1 MKARM
6 KKALV
11 VGTAVVLLLL
21 AGGYWALHMVQER
34 MMAALASLAEEAPA
48 GKRPVNGPEKRT
60 EPALQV
66 SASGQL
72 PVSQQKPGDA
82 PKSASG
88 QDAVRAEPGESP
100 ASSGKAEQARTPAQA
115 PATVPQAA
123 DKPSDLKS
131 GSSTGY
137 KAEISAGKAKEVQD
151 QISLAEQ
158 VKITTVL
165 LKKLDGNNLKQL
177 QNMFD
182 KGVSLEEK
190 RKAKAMILEK
200 LSEEEYDE
208 LIAIA
213 SKYGLSKGK
222 SYEESLREKK

>member
-11 VGTAVVLLLL
+11 VGTTVVLLLL
-21 AGGYWALHMVQER
+21 AGGYWALHVVQER
-34 MMAALASLAEEAPA
+34 MTAALASLAEEAPA
-48 GKRPVNGPEKRT
+48 GKRPVNDSEKWT
-60 EPALQV
+60 ETAGQAPASEQ
-66 SASGQL
+66 S
-72 PVSQQKPGDA
+72 PVSQQKPGD
-82 PKSASG
+82 
-88 QDAVRAEPGESP
+88 SP
-100 ASSGKAEQARTPAQA
+100 APSGKAEQAKSPAQA

-123 DKPSDLKS
+123 GKSSDPKS
-131 GSSTGY
+131 GSTGY
-137 KAEISAGKAKEVQD
+137 KAEISEGKAKEVQD

-165 LKKLDGNNLKQL
+165 LKKLDGNDLKQL
-177 QNMFD
+177 KNMLN
-182 KGVSLEEK
+182 KGVSLEDK
-190 RKAKAMILEK
+190 RKAKAMILER

>member
-11 VGTAVVLLLL
+11 VGTVVVLLLL

-48 GKRPVNGPEKRT
+48 GKRPVNDPEKRT
-60 EPALQV
+60 EPAHQAP
-66 SASGQL
+66 ASGQP
-72 PVSQQKPGDA
+72 PVPQQKPADA
-82 PKSASG
+82 SKPASG
-88 QDAVRAEPGESP
+88 QDAVRTSVPSE
-100 ASSGKAEQARTPAQA
+100 KAEQAQTPTQT
-115 PATVPQAA
+115 PVTVPQAT
-123 DKPSDLKS
+123 DKPSDPKP

-151 QISLAEQ
+151 QISLSEQ

-165 LKKLDGNNLKQL
+165 LKKLDGNDLKQL

>member
-11 VGTAVVLLLL
+11 VGTVVVLLLL

-48 GKRPVNGPEKRT
+48 GKRPVNDPEKRT
-60 EPALQV
+60 EPAHQV
-66 SASGQL
+66 SASGQP
-72 PVSQQKPGDA
+72 PVSQQKPTDA

-88 QDAVRAEPGESP
+88 QDDVRTSGDSP
-100 ASSGKAEQARTPAQA
+100 APSGKAEQAQPSAQA

-123 DKPSDLKS
+123 DKPSDPKS
-131 GSSTGY
+131 GSTGY

-151 QISLAEQ
+151 QISLTEQ

-165 LKKLDGNNLKQL
+165 LKKLDGNDLKLL
-177 QNMFD
+177 QNMFE

-222 SYEESLREKK
+222 SYEKSLQEKK

>member
-6 KKALV
+6 KKVLV
-11 VGTAVVLLLL
+11 VGTVVILLLL

-48 GKRPVNGPEKRT
+48 GKRPVNDPEKRT
-60 EPALQV
+60 EPAHQAP
-66 SASGQL
+66 ASGQP
-72 PVSQQKPGDA
+72 PVPQQKPADA
-82 PKSASG
+82 SKPASG
-88 QDAVRAEPGESP
+88 QDAVRTPVP
-100 ASSGKAEQARTPAQA
+100 SGKAEQTQT

-123 DKPSDLKS
+123 DKPSDPKS

-165 LKKLDGNNLKQL
+165 LKKLDGNDLKKL

-222 SYEESLREKK
+222 SYEESLQEKK

>member
-11 VGTAVVLLLL
+11 VGTVVILLLL

-48 GKRPVNGPEKRT
+48 GKRPVNNPEKRT
-60 EPALQV
+60 EPAHQAP
-66 SASGQL
+66 ASEQP
-72 PVSQQKPGDA
+72 PVPQQKRVDA
-82 PKSASG
+82 SKPASG
-88 QDAVRAEPGESP
+88 QDAVRTPVP
-100 ASSGKAEQARTPAQA
+100 SGKAEQAQTPTQT

-123 DKPSDLKS
+123 DKPSDPKS

-151 QISLAEQ
+151 QISLTEQ
-158 VKITTVL
+158 VKVTTVL
-165 LKKLDGNNLKQL
+165 LKKLDGNDLKQL

-190 RKAKAMILEK
+190 RKAKATILEK

>member
-11 VGTAVVLLLL
+11 VGTVVVLLLL

-34 MMAALASLAEEAPA
+34 MMAALASLAEEAQA
-48 GKRPVNGPEKRT
+48 GKRPVNDPEKRT
-60 EPALQV
+60 EPVSQA
-66 SASGQL
+66 SASGQP
-72 PVSQQKPGDA
+72 PVPQQKPADTLK
-82 PKSASG
+82 PASG
-88 QDAVRAEPGESP
+88 QDDVRTSGDSP
-100 ASSGKAEQARTPAQA
+100 APSGKAEQAQKPAQA

-123 DKPSDLKS
+123 DKPSDPKS
-131 GSSTGY
+131 GSTGY

-151 QISLAEQ
+151 KISLTEQ

-165 LKKLDGNNLKQL
+165 LKKLNGNDLKLL
-177 QNMFD
+177 QNMFEQ
-182 KGVSLEEK
+182 GVSLEEK

-222 SYEESLREKK
+222 SYEKSLQEKK

>member
-6 KKALV
+6 KKVLV
-11 VGTAVVLLLL
+11 VGTVVVLLLL

-48 GKRPVNGPEKRT
+48 GKRPVNDPEKRT
-60 EPALQV
+60 EPAHQV
-66 SASGQL
+66 SASGQP
-72 PVSQQKPGDA
+72 PVSQQKPTDA
-82 PKSASG
+82 SKSTSG
-88 QDAVRAEPGESP
+88 QDAVRTPLP
-100 ASSGKAEQARTPAQA
+100 SGKAEQAQTPAQT
-115 PATVPQAA
+115 PSTT
-123 DKPSDLKS
+123 DKPSDPKS
-131 GSSTGY
+131 GSTGY

-151 QISLAEQ
+151 QISLTEQ

-165 LKKLDGNNLKQL
+165 LKKLDGNDLKQL

>member
-11 VGTAVVLLLL
+11 VGTVVVLLLL

-48 GKRPVNGPEKRT
+48 GKRPVNDPEKRT
-60 EPALQV
+60 EPAHQAP
-66 SASGQL
+66 ASEQP
-72 PVSQQKPGDA
+72 PVPQQKPADA
-82 PKSASG
+82 SKPASG
-88 QDAVRAEPGESP
+88 QDAVRTPVP
-100 ASSGKAEQARTPAQA
+100 SGKAEQAQTPTQT
-115 PATVPQAA
+115 PATVPRAA
-123 DKPSDLKS
+123 DKPSDPKP
-131 GSSTGY
+131 GSTGY
-137 KAEISAGKAKEVQD
+137 KAEVSAGKAKEVQD
-151 QISLAEQ
+151 QISLSEQ

-165 LKKLDGNNLKQL
+165 LKKLDGNDLKLL

>member
-6 KKALV
+6 KKVLV
-11 VGTAVVLLLL
+11 VGTVVVLLLL

-48 GKRPVNGPEKRT
+48 KSRPVNDPEKRT
-60 EPALQV
+60 EPAHQAP
-66 SASGQL
+66 ASEQP
-72 PVSQQKPGDA
+72 PVPQQKPA
-82 PKSASG
+82 QASKPASG
-88 QDAVRAEPGESP
+88 QDAVRAPGDSP
-100 ASSGKAEQARTPAQA
+100 APSRKAEQTQTSAQA

-123 DKPSDLKS
+123 GKPSDPKS
-131 GSSTGY
+131 GSTGY

-151 QISLAEQ
+151 QISLSEQ
-158 VKITTVL
+158 VKISTVL
-165 LKKLDGNNLKQL
+165 LKKLNGNDLKQL

-222 SYEESLREKK
+222 SYEESLQEKK

>member
-6 KKALV
+6 KKALG
-11 VGTAVVLLLL
+11 VGAVVVLLLF
-21 AGGYWALHMVQER
+21 AGGYWALHAVQER

-48 GKRPVNGPEKRT
+48 GKRPETGPEKRT
-60 EPALQV
+60 DPSPQTPAET
-66 SASGQL
+66 
-72 PVSQQKPGDA
+72 PKPT
-82 PKSASG
+82 SG
-88 QDAVRAEPGESP
+88 QDVVRTPGGSP
-100 ASSGKAEQARTPAQA
+100 ASPGKAEQAQKPAQA
-115 PATVPQAA
+115 PATVPQETGKPA
-123 DKPSDLKS
+123 DPKS
-131 GSSTGY
+131 GSTGY

-165 LKKLDGNNLKQL
+165 LKKLDGNDLKQL
-177 QNMFD
+177 QNMFNQ
-182 KGVSLEEK
+182 GVSLEEK
-190 RKAKAMILEK
+190 RKAKEMILEK
-200 LSEEEYDE
+200 LTEEEYDE